1 MEVTSLGRTISI
13 GLGVIKQKWS
23 LIFQLT
29 FPKNDKG
36 QNAPNEHKLRFEK
49 TLILQNMGDELS
61 NQWKNTNEVLV

>member
-1 MEVTSLGRTISI
+1 
-13 GLGVIKQKWS
+13 
-23 LIFQLT
+23 LT